1 MDGFV
6 LDTLFGG
13 VEVRTDRG
21 RLAELNLTDVPGTRT
36 SRRNRVAAELARY
49 FRGERV
55 TFEDVEVDLGRA
67 TAFQRKVYEATRA
80 IPYGKVATYG
90 QIAKAIGKPNA
101 QRAVGQALNRN
112 PVAIVI
118 PCHRVVASD
127 GFGGLGSPSHWKRD
141 LLRLEGVLR

>member
-1 MDGFV
+1 MDGYI
-6 LDTLFGG
+6 LNTPFGG
-13 VEVRTDRG
+13 VEVQTEGG
-21 RLAELNLTDVPGTRT
+21 RLTELNLTDARGTRT
-36 SRRNRVAAELARY
+36 PRKDRVAAALARY

-55 TFEDVEVDLGRA
+55 TFEDLEVDLGGA
-67 TAFQRKVYEATRA
+67 TPFQQRVYEATRA

-127 GFGGLGSPSHWKRD
+127 GIGGFGSPSHWKRD
-141 LLRLEGVLR
+141 LLRLEGALR